1 LQIAISIA
9 RDLTILI
16 SLMRKMKKIALSL
29 CTVSVLLALWV
40 VFQLTFLPA
49 FIERGITPSP
59 KIVIT
64 NVHVIPMSS
73 IAPEVLKHQTI
84 TIENGIITSIV
95 KADAQGYADNISP
108 DTLVIDGKDQYIL
121 PGLID
126 AHVHVSDESELAG
139 YLSYGVT
146 GIRNMSG
153 YPFHVNLQA
162 RIENRELLA
171 PDFITT
177 GPILNSPGPNA
188 NIIQQLVHNKEDA
201 INAVRRQ
208 HSAGFNTIKLYS
220 NLTKPAFNAIVKE
233 ARNLN
238 MKITGHS
245 PEGTREK
252 GMPYDKPF
260 TIPWDAS
267 IGQGFETLEHTE
279 TLVWHGLS
287 DKLNASEM
295 VKISKRL
302 VESDDVIVPTL
313 IAHKRLVNIAE
324 SKGKYLNQAGS
335 KTINPLVKLIEKGA
349 MDYWSHKDAANYERP
364 HTDFFAQATEILH
377 SNGVTIIV
385 GTDAGGFGL
394 IPGKS
399 MLEELQLL
407 LGAGISSYEILRAAT
422 SISADVLGFEK
433 TGKILPQYTA
443 NLILVPENPLENME
457 VLESISGIMLHG
469 EWLESDDIDAL
480 KQAASNTSITRS
492 LVRVIDLL
500 WFIY

>member
-1 LQIAISIA
+1 
-9 RDLTILI
+9 
-16 SLMRKMKKIALSL
+16 MKKIALSL
-29 CTVSVLLALWV
+29 CTISALLFLWV
-40 VFQLTFLPA
+40 LFQLTFLPA

-64 NVHVIPMSS
+64 NVHLIPMSS
-73 IAPEVLKHQTI
+73 STPEVLKHQTI
-84 TIENGIITSIV
+84 TIENGKITSIG
-95 KADAQGYADNISP
+95 KADEQEYGADISL
-108 DTLVIDGKDQYIL
+108 DTLVIDGKGQYLL

-126 AHVHVSDESELAG
+126 AHVHLSDESELAG

-146 GIRNMSG
+146 AIRNMSG
-153 YPFHVNLQA
+153 YPFHVGLQT
-162 RIENRELLA
+162 RIERRELLA

-201 INAVRRQ
+201 IRAVRRQ
-208 HSAGFNTIKLYS
+208 HEAGFNTVKLYS
-220 NLTKPAFNAIVKE
+220 NLTKPAFSAIVKE

-252 GMPYDKPF
+252 GMPHDKPF
-260 TIPWDAS
+260 TIPWEAS
-267 IGQGFETLEHTE
+267 IGKGFETLEHTE
-279 TLVWHGLS
+279 TLVWHALS
-287 DKLNASEM
+287 DKLSISEM
-295 VKISKRL
+295 VKISKLL
-302 VESDDVIVPTL
+302 VESGDVIVPTL
-313 IAHKRLVNIAE
+313 VAHKRLVNIAE
-324 SKGKYLNQAGS
+324 SKGKYLNQTGS
-335 KTINPLVKLIEKGA
+335 KTINPLVKLIEKGS
-349 MDYWSHKDAANYERP
+349 MDYWSHKDVSSYERP
-364 HTDFFAQATEILH
+364 HTDFFAEATEILH
-377 SNGVTIIV
+377 SNGVKMIV

-394 IPGKS
+394 VPGKS

-407 LGAGISSYEILRAAT
+407 VDSGISPYDTLRAAT

-433 TGKILPQYTA
+433 TGKILSGHTA

-457 VLESISGIMLHG
+457 ALKSISGIMLHG

-480 KQAASNTSITRS
+480 KQAASNTSFTRS
-492 LVRVIDLL
+492 LVRAADLL